1 MFDYETVYVL
11 NFTDSELIKNNE
23 SQISFKL
30 ALNTALIT
38 TNENV
43 LNKYNFT
50 IKTIIIDVDEYLNG
64 FNSILKSA
72 TSLETMILI
81 DLVKINFDSRVIFLN
96 QFTNETWFWD
106 FPKIRGIEFKSF
118 KSIVANNFY

>member
-1 MFDYETVYVL
+1 M
-11 NFTDSELIKNNE
+11 
-23 SQISFKL
+23 
-30 ALNTALIT
+30 IT
-38 TNENV
+38 INENF

-64 FNSILKSA
+64 FNSILKLA

-81 DLVKINFDSRVIFLN
+81 DLVKMNFDSKVIFLN

-106 FPKIRGIEFKSF
+106 FPKITGIEFKSF
-118 KSIVANNFY
+118 KSILTNIFY